1 MTSPPSTSS
10 LEGLRRSNDEKMI
23 AGVASGLARTFD
35 IDPVIV
41 RIAFVVLTLI
51 GFSGP
56 LLYLA
61 GWLLIPREGAQRS
74 ALGDAFDL
82 QSDSHVRTV
91 GLVIA
96 GVLAVAAVLGNQAWG
111 SPWMWVGWLWVLFW
125 IAVPVAAVYWFVA
138 VRPRQRSAA
147 APVVPPPP
155 YRPEAATEP
164 TRPSA
169 APPSGAAFP
178 STPAGENDM
187 TSPIATDE
195 EATAVPGE
203 SGPPPSAPPGQPTSV
218 VPPRPPREKW
228 SPALLL
234 VTLSAIVA
242 AMGALGLWSVIQEPV
257 DVAVYPA
264 VALAIV
270 AVGLFVGT
278 RIGHPGALVLVGLL
292 ILPVLAAAS
301 FVPNF
306 SAGDVDLRPTTA
318 AAVPEQVELGF
329 GEVSVD
335 LTAVQ
340 DPAAL
345 AGRRLEVDHG
355 MGETTV
361 VVPRDLDV
369 AVEASLTAGG
379 EIDVFDEVRQGRNP
393 RLDRPSDAPGAL
405 VIEIRGTAGEITVVR
420 R

>member
-1 MTSPPSTSS
+1 MTSPPSAPSIES
-10 LEGLRRSNDEKMI
+10 LRRSDDEKMI

-41 RIAFVVLTLI
+41 RIAFVVLTVI

-61 GWLLIPREGAQRS
+61 CWLLIPREGAQRS

-91 GLVIA
+91 GLIVA
-96 GVLAVAAVLGNQAWG
+96 GVLAVAAVLGDQAWG
-111 SPWMWVGWLWVLFW
+111 GPWLWAGWIWMLFW
-125 IAVPVAAVYWFVA
+125 IAAPIAAVYWFVA
-138 VRPRQRSAA
+138 VRPRRSAPA

-155 YRPEAATEP
+155 YRPEADAEP
-164 TRPSA
+164 PARPFS
-169 APPSGAAFP
+169 APPSGAAYP
-178 STPAGENDM
+178 STPAGENEM
-187 TSPIATDE
+187 TTPVATD
-195 EATAVPGE
+195 EATAVLGE
-203 SGPPPSAPPGQPTSV
+203 PGPPTSPPPGPPTSV

-234 VTLSAIVA
+234 VTLSAIIA
-242 AMGALGLWSVIQEPV
+242 AMGGLGLWSVLQEPV

-301 FVPNF
+301 FVPNL
-306 SAGDVDLRPTTA
+306 SAGDVDLRPTSA
-318 AAVPEQVELGF
+318 AAVPEEVELGF
-329 GEVSVD
+329 GQVSVD

-340 DPAAL
+340 DLDAL
-345 AGRRLEVDHG
+345 AGRRLAIDHG

-379 EIDVFDEVRQGRNP
+379 QIDVFDEVRQGRNP

-405 VIEIRGTAGEITVVR
+405 VIDINGTAGEITVVR